1 MCGVVPHEA
10 AVISRESPAASPS
23 VALQPQAHV
32 ALFETPPDRKP
43 PQKAGHL
50 TRCCKLDQ
58 SWIPCPRPS
67 VVLMDC
73 QPSFQGLL
81 DHRQKITH
89 HPFQLLHPLAEV
101 GRKTSIAPPSKPF
114 QSLIQLNV
122 M

>member
-58 SWIPCPRPS
+58 NWIPCPRPS
-67 VVLMDC
+67 VVLNGLPATLPGAARPQAKNHSSPFPAPSSTCRSRAKNFDC
-73 QPSFQGLL
+73 A
-81 DHRQKITH
+81 T
-89 HPFQLLHPLAEV
+89 
-101 GRKTSIAPPSKPF
+101 
-114 QSLIQLNV
+114 IQAIPEL
-122 M
+122 